1 MPNPRPIIRL
11 LALALPLLVSVGCA
25 NKKLI
30 AASGDIDA
38 LTLTHTTGSSV
49 ASVSFGDMA
58 VPEDADV
65 ATTATA
71 AATNVTIDVFEVEMA
86 VRLNKEVDAENLSMN
101 TARAAGKR
109 LDKHGPV
116 PSAEEARY
124 RLDIELYGWG
134 MNASTT
140 EPAQAWTNLYA
151 QLYAPSGERIWRRSL
166 SCTSPMSHDTGVDGV
181 AQVALS
187 IGMIRAMNEDELR
200 KSYRTLSRVCG
211 RQTVDAFAAALAKAK
226 RKAAKKG
233 G

>member
-1 MPNPRPIIRL
+1 MSRL
-11 LALALPLLVSVGCA
+11 LPIALPLALSVGCV

-38 LTLTHTTGSSV
+38 LALTHTTGASV

-58 VPEDADV
+58 IPEDADV
-65 ATTATA
+65 VTTATA
-71 AATNVTIDVFEVEMA
+71 AATNVTIDVFETEMA

-101 TARAAGKR
+101 TARAAGNR

-140 EPAQAWTNLYA
+140 DPAQAWTNLYA
-151 QLYAPSGERIWRRSL
+151 QLYAPSGERIWRKTV
-166 SCTSPMSHDTGVDGV
+166 SCYSPMSSDTGVDGV

-187 IGMIRAMNEDELR
+187 IGMIRSMSEDELR

-211 RQTVDAFAAALAKAK
+211 RQTVDAFGDALAKAK